1 MAEQLP
7 SKKQHELL
15 EYIEAFIK
23 SNGYGPSYREIMRAL
38 DYKSV
43 STVAVHVDGLIA
55 RGYLNKRDRSA
66 RSLEV
71 VATPQM
77 SGKAVDKTVDNSHHL
92 WLKSVI
98 SAKLTAL
105 ESASG
110 GQKVNDVR
118 AIAAG
123 LQALGFDD
131 EVSWL
136 NVRVSDITKRLDQ
149 TPK

>member
-43 STVAVHVDGLIA
+43 STVAVHVDGLIK

-71 VATPQM
+71 VGAPLS
-77 SGKAVDKTVDNSHHL
+77 SGKLVEKNGDNSYK
-92 WLKSVI
+92 WLVGKVRQLIDAYAQSRSPDSLHQIQIVMEALVI
-98 SAKLTAL
+98 LELHDVYAASQARLVKL
-105 ESASG
+105 E
-110 GQKVNDVR
+110 K
-118 AIAAG
+118 
-123 LQALGFDD
+123 
-131 EVSWL
+131 
-136 NVRVSDITKRLDQ
+136 
-149 TPK
+149 

>member
-43 STVAVHVDGLIA
+43 STVAVHVDGLIT

-66 RSLEV
+66 RSLEIV
-71 VATPQM
+71 GTPQT
-77 SGKAVDKTVDNSHHL
+77 SGNSVEKTGDNLHKQWLVDLIKRKIKD
-92 WLKSVI
+92 
-98 SAKLTAL
+98 SAEDQVVERRRILLAALTAL
-105 ESASG
+105 GFEEERM
-110 GQKVNDVR
+110 QINDM
-118 AIAAG
+118 
-123 LQALGFDD
+123 F
-131 EVSWL
+131 EE
-136 NVRVSDITKRLDQ
+136 KRIDNR
-149 TPK
+149 